1 MSQCLASF
9 DSEVDE
15 IISFLGVV
23 RDVWEKAEW
32 RKRTIQDRYGWI
44 AGRNG

>member
-23 RDVWEKAEW
+23 RGVWEKAE
-32 RKRTIQDRYGWI
+32 
-44 AGRNG
+44 

>member
-1 MSQCLASF
+1 MSECLASF

-23 RDVWEKAEW
+23 RGVWEKS
-32 RKRTIQDRYGWI
+32 RMKKTHHSRQI
-44 AGRNG
+44 

>member
-23 RDVWEKAEW
+23 RERMGKS
-32 RKRTIQDRYGWI
+32 RMKKTHHSRQI
-44 AGRNG
+44 